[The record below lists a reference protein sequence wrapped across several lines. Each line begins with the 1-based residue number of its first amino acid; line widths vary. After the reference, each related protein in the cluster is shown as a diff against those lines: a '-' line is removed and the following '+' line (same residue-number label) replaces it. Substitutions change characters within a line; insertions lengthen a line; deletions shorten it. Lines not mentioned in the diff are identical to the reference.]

1 MLDVRDISVTH
12 SGRKVL
18 RAVSLSVADGE
29 VVAVRGPSGSGKS
42 TLLRVI
48 AGLLVPASGSVW
60 MDGADITSRPTHLR
74 HIGMVFQ
81 DNQLFGHLTV
91 HQNVAF
97 GMRMQHVGKAE
108 AARRVGR
115 LLELVGLPDFGP
127 RSVQTLSGGEAKR
140 VALARSLA
148 PQPRVLLLD
157 EPLTGLD
164 EALHDRLL
172 HDLRDLL
179 AAQRITTVLVTHSA
193 AEAASLAMRAVS
205 IDDLGRGS

>member
-1 MLDVRDISVTH
+1 MLDVRDVTAGFANH
-12 SGRKVL
+12 RVL
-18 RAVSLSVADGE
+18 RGASLSVADGE

-60 MDGADITSRPTHLR
+60 LEGVDITSRPTHLR
-74 HIGMVFQ
+74 NVGMVFQ
-81 DNQLFGHLTV
+81 DNQLFGHMTV

-97 GMRMQHVGKAE
+97 GLRMQHMGKSE
-108 AARRVGR
+108 AARRVEQMLG
-115 LLELVGLPDFGP
+115 LVGLPSFGS
-127 RSVQTLSGGEAKR
+127 RSVHTLSGGEAKR

-148 PQPRVLLLD
+148 PAPRVLLLD

-164 EALHDRLL
+164 DALHDRLL

-179 AAQRITTVLVTHSA
+179 MAQRITTVLVTHSA
-193 AEAASLAMRAVS
+193 IEAATLAQRAVS
-205 IDDLGRGS
+205 IDDFGQGA